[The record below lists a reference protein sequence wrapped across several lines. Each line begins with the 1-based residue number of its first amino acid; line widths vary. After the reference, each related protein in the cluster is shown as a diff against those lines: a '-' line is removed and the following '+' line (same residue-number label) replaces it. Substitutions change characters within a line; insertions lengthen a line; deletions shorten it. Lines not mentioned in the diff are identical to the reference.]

1 MATNGDHPIDQ
12 WFRAELVALEGPN
25 RQRFLSFD
33 QHLQEATASVED
45 ELALEDRGWVNL
57 SNVVYT
63 GLTPQ
68 ERITAVK
75 NSRLYFI
82 KDPLARQA
90 IRLWTNYSFGSGMTF
105 DAEDENV
112 QKIINNHWLS
122 KTNRP
127 ILGTQGQLKSS
138 DKLLVD
144 GEIFFALFPGRSGE
158 VTVRRIDPLEITEII
173 TNPDDIE
180 DVRYYV
186 RQWATPQGQMR
197 KSIYR
202 SLQLAKVVDI
212 PTPDSTGSL
221 VTATEDALVYHM
233 AINTIGQRGNP
244 LLLPAID
251 WIKQYRRFL
260 AARVAVMLAAARF
273 AWKTKFEGGATAL
286 SAIKNTF
293 DDKTPEAGAM
303 LLENMGVT
311 TTPIRSETGAKNA
324 YDDARLIKL
333 QVSAAVGIPEQY
345 WGDISTGN
353 LATAKTVELPMLKQF
368 QSYQKTWQDGYR
380 DMDELVLASARIPET
395 KWYVDRD
402 FPAIAP
408 EDAAELAKS
417 IALIVNSFP
426 GFNELEEVQQAALMS
441 MGIDDVAKVLEGLE
455 DVEDVPAIE
464 ARLIRAME
472 NFTEV
477 LRGKGAL

>member
-1 MATNGDHPIDQ
+1 MSSNGDSPGDNGS
-12 WFRAELVALEGPN
+12 EEVVALEGRNP
-25 RQRFLSFD
+25 QRFLSFD

-90 IRLWTNYSFGSGMTF
+90 IRLWTDYSFGSGMTF
-105 DAEDENV
+105 DAKEDRTQEV
-112 QKIINNHWLS
+112 IDNHWTS
-122 KTNRP
+122 RANRK
-127 ILGTQGQLKSS
+127 ILGAQGQRKSS
-138 DKLLVD
+138 DKFLVD
-144 GEIFFALFPGRSGE
+144 GEIFFVLFKGRPGE
-158 VTVRRIDPLEITEII
+158 VTLRRIDPLEITEIVA
-173 TNPDDIE
+173 NPDDIE

-186 RQWATPQGQMR
+186 RHWATPQGQMR

-202 SLQLAKVVDI
+202 SLQTAGVVDI
-212 PTPDSTGSL
+212 PTPDATGS
-221 VTATEDALVYHM
+221 VIVATEDAVVYHM
-233 AINTIGQRGNP
+233 TINTIGQRGNP

-286 SAIKNTF
+286 TAIKNSF
-293 DDKTPEAGAM
+293 DDKTPEAGAI

-368 QSYQKTWQDGYR
+368 QSYQQTWEDGYR
-380 DMDELVLASARIPET
+380 EMDEFVLQSAGIPET

-441 MGIDDVAKVLEGLE
+441 MGIDDVAKVLEGLR
-455 DVEDVPAIE
+455 DVDDVPAVE
-464 ARLIRAME
+464 SRLLKAME

-477 LRGKGAL
+477 LRAKGAM

>member
-1 MATNGDHPIDQ
+1 MDTSVEEV
-12 WFRAELVALEGPN
+12 RLEGGGP
-25 RQRFLSFD
+25 QRFLSFE

-90 IRLWTNYSFGSGMTF
+90 IRLWTDYSFGSGMTS
-105 DAEDENV
+105 DAEEDST
-112 QKIINNHWLS
+112 QKVIDAHWLS
-122 KTNRP
+122 KANRP
-127 ILGTQGQLKSS
+127 ILGAQGQRKSS

-144 GEIFFALFPGRSGE
+144 GEIFFVLFKGKPGE
-158 VTVRRIDPLEITEII
+158 VTVRRIDPLEITEIVA
-173 TNPDDIE
+173 NPDDIE

-186 RQWATPQGQMR
+186 RQWHTPQGQSR

-202 SLQLAKVVDI
+202 SLALARLVDI
-212 PTPDSTGSL
+212 PTPDSTGAL
-221 VTATEDALVYHM
+221 ITATEDAVVYHM

-286 SAIKNTF
+286 AAIKNTF
-293 DDKTPEAGAM
+293 DDKTPDAGAVLM
-303 LLENMGVT
+303 ENMGVT

-368 QSYQKTWQDGYR
+368 QSYQKTWQDGYQE
-380 DMDELVLASARIPET
+380 MDEFVMESARIPET
-395 KWYVDRD
+395 NWYVDRD

-417 IALIVNSFP
+417 IALIVSEFP
-426 GFNELEEVQQAALMS
+426 KFNQLEEVQQAALMS
-441 MGIDDVAKVLEGLE
+441 MGVDDVAKVLEGLKELE
-455 DVEDVPAIE
+455 DEEDDEDLPAVE
-464 ARLIRAME
+464 ARLVKAME
-472 NFTEV
+472 RFTEV
-477 LRGKGAL
+477 LLESKGAM